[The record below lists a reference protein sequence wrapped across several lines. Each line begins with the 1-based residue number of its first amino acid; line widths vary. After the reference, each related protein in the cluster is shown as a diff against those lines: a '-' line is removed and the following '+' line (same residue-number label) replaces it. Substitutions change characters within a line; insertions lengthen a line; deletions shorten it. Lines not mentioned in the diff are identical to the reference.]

1 MSILRIS
8 SIGGILLLFL
18 GCTAHIE
25 QDTDSTWCVGVCT
38 HTKTRTIEDT
48 EKAIPK
54 IEGE

>member
-1 MSILRIS
+1 VLKIS
-8 SIGGILLLFL
+8 SIVGILLLFL

-54 IEGE
+54 IEVE